1 MEELEKKLIEL
12 FNSNKLPFEAK
23 RYVVKHFAMIV
34 DNTYQMELLKS
45 KEVQDGI
52 RENKLAE

>member
-1 MEELEKKLIEL
+1 MEELEKQLIEL
-12 FNSNKLPFEAK
+12 FNNSKLPFEAK

-45 KEVQDGI
+45 KEAQN
-52 RENKLAE
+52 ELHKNQLAE

>member
-1 MEELEKKLIEL
+1 MEELEKELIEL
-12 FNSNKLPFEAK
+12 FNNSKLPFEAK

-34 DNTYQMELLKS
+34 DDTYQMELLKS
-45 KEVQDGI
+45 KEAQDGI